1 MVFNLIDFLF
11 SDHSFILSV
20 CRSVIYS
27 FLFSFFRNDRE
38 RNRENKKWNIIV
50 AEKCTPGR
58 MWPIGLS
65 WNIKNMKSITLCI
78 IECRFVPFVPSFN
91 FEDYHL
97 GGFCSLLQ
105 TLFLTFEFNLHADL
119 IWVLDNIGF
128 LMIFYHL
135 HVLAKFSI
143 YFPKNCRFD
152 YEKILQI
159 FFSVNPSSRETKKS
173 FETEGKFFKH
183 KINIW

>member
-1 MVFNLIDFLF
+1 MVFNLIDLLL

-38 RNRENKKWNIIV
+38 RNREKKWNIIV

-91 FEDYHL
+91 FQDYHF

-119 IWVLDNIGF
+119 IWVLEGF
-128 LMIFYHL
+128 WWYFIICMFWQNFRFIFEKL
-135 HVLAKFSI
+135 SFWFWNKF
-143 YFPKNCRFD
+143 
-152 YEKILQI
+152 
-159 FFSVNPSSRETKKS
+159 
-173 FETEGKFFKH
+173 
-183 KINIW
+183 